1 MLLIPLL
8 FTDYLLQ
15 GKIRLYKNYKR
26 FTNKKKKKSI
36 VVASKLTSDV
46 FYSNKRYAK
55 VIITIDSFFQK
66 KGTHSCHRLV
76 DYRCMK

>member
-26 FTNKKKKKSI
+26 FTNKKKKK
-36 VVASKLTSDV
+36 V
-46 FYSNKRYAK
+46 F
-55 VIITIDSFFQK
+55 
-66 KGTHSCHRLV
+66 
-76 DYRCMK
+76 